1 MNRLALFFIF
11 SLSGSLAYSQQELMS
26 GMVVDS
32 ATFVPL
38 GYAGVQVKNTLR
50 GTITDA
56 KGKFH
61 IMATRQD
68 TLLFSMLGYKTLEVS
83 LHDWETNVVRLPE
96 QSTMLQGITI
106 EETRLQNPYDDLFS
120 EEYAKWK
127 ESRKKLPFYYSQW
140 KKQKIKLG
148 RAQQE
153 EMRVRTYVDLV
164 VKNETTKEMLMK
176 KHHLSEAEYF
186 KILTRFNEK
195 SHTFMYYLTA
205 PELLSLLNSFFESES
220 E

>member
-1 MNRLALFFIF
+1 MKHLLLVLCLFF
-11 SLSGSLAYSQQELMS
+11 LSTRVYAQQELMS

-56 KGKFH
+56 KGNFR

-96 QSTMLQGITI
+96 QSTLLEGITI
-106 EETRLQNPYDDLFS
+106 QDARLQHPYEELFS

-176 KHHLSEAEYF
+176 KHHLSEEEYY

-205 PELLSLLNSFFESES
+205 PELLSLLHSFFESES